1 MPNLATRL
9 RDLTALKIAE
19 RPPRGADSALAAVGR
34 LIGVD
39 RAYVFLFD
47 AGGQSMSNT
56 QEWCAAGIAAQRD
69 RLQKVPVSYYPWW
82 MGELRSGREIRLDS
96 LADLPPE
103 AAGERALLEL
113 QEIRSL
119 LVLPMTHAGRLI
131 GFAGFD
137 QVRTAKVWREE
148 EIAVLRIVAGN
159 IAGTLAPA
167 AAGWAGNRPS
177 GHRAGGAPRS
187 RAATSLSLRWR
198 VMLLAMSMVAMVVV
212 LMAVAVYAV
221 VSAALYTDIDRQL
234 QTRAQLLI
242 ASGSLAADPGK
253 AIEGTAYSDVNAML
267 VNPGRS
273 IYTANQQGQSLPIGQ
288 PERAVIRG
296 DLFMSRRTVVD
307 QRVLAIHLP
316 NGSSLLISKSLQ
328 PTNEVM
334 DNLKWVLLAVG
345 GIGVVIAAV
354 AGGMVA
360 RTGLRPVGRLT
371 EAAER
376 VARTDDLRPIPVFGS
391 DELARLTEAFN
402 AMLRG
407 LAESRERQARL
418 VADAGHELKTPL
430 TSLRTNV
437 ELLMASS
444 SPGAPAV
451 PEQELAELRADVIG
465 QIEELSTL
473 VGDLVDL
480 TREDNAHPAAV
491 ESVDM
496 SEVIDRSLERVRRRR
511 NDIQFDIEAA
521 GWLVRGDPAGLSRA
535 VLNLLDN
542 AAKWSPPGG
551 TVGLRLRQ
559 VDPAHAE
566 LVVSDQG
573 PGIPPEERDLV
584 FERFYRSTS
593 ARAMPGSGL
602 GLAIVR
608 QVVVKHGGMIRIG
621 ETVPGGQPP
630 GTSFFVLL
638 PGRPI
643 PGPRVPAS
651 AVSENAGRDGDPTTA
666 DGNHPARRS
675 VISVDSQ

>member
-1 MPNLATRL
+1 MPGLKQL
-9 RDLTALKIAE
+9 RKK
-19 RPPRGADSALAAVGR
+19 SA
-34 LIGVD
+34 
-39 RAYVFLFD
+39 
-47 AGGQSMSNT
+47 
-56 QEWCAAGIAAQRD
+56 
-69 RLQKVPVSYYPWW
+69 
-82 MGELRSGREIRLDS
+82 
-96 LADLPPE
+96 
-103 AAGERALLEL
+103 
-113 QEIRSL
+113 
-119 LVLPMTHAGRLI
+119 
-131 GFAGFD
+131 
-137 QVRTAKVWREE
+137 
-148 EIAVLRIVAGN
+148 
-159 IAGTLAPA
+159 APA
-167 AAGWAGNRPS
+167 
-177 GHRAGGAPRS
+177 RAT
-187 RAATSLSLRWR
+187 TSLSLRWR

-221 VSAALYTDIDRQL
+221 VSAALYTDTDKQL
-234 QTRAQLLI
+234 QNRAQLMI
-242 ASGSLAADPGK
+242 ARGSLAADPAK

-273 IYTANQQGQSLPIGQ
+273 IYTANQQGQTLPVGQ
-288 PERAVIRG
+288 PEKAVIRG
-296 DLFMSRRTVVD
+296 DLFMSRRTVGD

-316 NGSSLLISKSLQ
+316 NASSLLISKSLQ

-334 DNLKWVLLAVG
+334 NKLKWVLLAVG

-376 VARTDDLRPIPVFGS
+376 VARTDDLRPIPVIGS

-407 LAESRERQARL
+407 LAESRDRQARL

-437 ELLMASS
+437 ELLMACST
-444 SPGAPAV
+444 PGAPPI
-451 PEQELAELRADVIG
+451 PESELAELRSDVIG

-480 TREDNAHPAAV
+480 TREDNAHGRLLEDV
-491 ESVDM
+491 EM
-496 SEVIDRSLERVRRRR
+496 TEVVERSLERVRRRR
-511 NDIQFDIEAA
+511 NDINFDVDII
-521 GWLVRGDPAGLSRA
+521 GWQVHGDAAGLSRA

-551 TVGLRLRQ
+551 TVGLRLGQ
-559 VDPAHAE
+559 VDAAHAE

-573 PGIPPEERDLV
+573 PGISPEERGLV

-602 GLAIVR
+602 GLAIVK

-621 ETVPGGQPP
+621 ETFPGGQPP
-630 GTSFFVLL
+630 GTAFHVLL
-638 PGRPI
+638 PGQRTVSVYRPE
-643 PGPRVPAS
+643 S
-651 AVSENAGRDGDPTTA
+651 AHSENPPRKRDFGPIGDS
-666 DGNHPARRS
+666 RS
-675 VISVDSQ
+675 PLPSLISVDS

>member
-1 MPNLATRL
+1 MPGLKQL
-9 RDLTALKIAE
+9 RKK
-19 RPPRGADSALAAVGR
+19 SA
-34 LIGVD
+34 
-39 RAYVFLFD
+39 
-47 AGGQSMSNT
+47 
-56 QEWCAAGIAAQRD
+56 
-69 RLQKVPVSYYPWW
+69 
-82 MGELRSGREIRLDS
+82 
-96 LADLPPE
+96 
-103 AAGERALLEL
+103 
-113 QEIRSL
+113 
-119 LVLPMTHAGRLI
+119 
-131 GFAGFD
+131 
-137 QVRTAKVWREE
+137 
-148 EIAVLRIVAGN
+148 
-159 IAGTLAPA
+159 APA
-167 AAGWAGNRPS
+167 
-177 GHRAGGAPRS
+177 RAT
-187 RAATSLSLRWR
+187 TSLSLRWR

-221 VSAALYTDIDRQL
+221 VSAALYTDIDNQL
-234 QTRAQLLI
+234 QSRAQLLI
-242 ASGSLAADPGK
+242 ASGSLAADPAK

-273 IYTANQQGQSLPIGQ
+273 IYTANQQGQTLPVGQ
-288 PERAVIRG
+288 PEKAVNRG
-296 DLFMSRRTVVD
+296 DLFMSRRTVGD

-316 NGSSLLISKSLQ
+316 NASSLLISKSLQ

-334 DNLKWVLLAVG
+334 NKLKWVLLAVG

-376 VARTDDLRPIPVFGS
+376 VARTDDLRPIPVIGS

-407 LAESRERQARL
+407 LAESRDLQARL

-437 ELLMASS
+437 ELLMACST
-444 SPGAPAV
+444 PGAPPI
-451 PEQELAELRADVIG
+451 PESELAELRSDVIG

-480 TREDNAHPAAV
+480 TREDNAHGRLLEDV
-491 ESVDM
+491 EM
-496 SEVIDRSLERVRRRR
+496 TEVVERSLERVRRRR
-511 NDIQFDIEAA
+511 NDIHFDVDII
-521 GWLVRGDPAGLSRA
+521 GWQVHGDAAGLSRA

-551 TVGLRLRQ
+551 TVGLRLGQ
-559 VDPAHAE
+559 VDAAHAE

-573 PGIPPEERDLV
+573 PGISPEERGLV

-602 GLAIVR
+602 GLAIVK

-621 ETVPGGQPP
+621 ETFPGGQPP
-630 GTSFFVLL
+630 GTAFHVLL
-638 PGRPI
+638 PGQRTVSVYRPE
-643 PGPRVPAS
+643 S
-651 AVSENAGRDGDPTTA
+651 AHSENPPRKRDFGPIGDSRSPL
-666 DGNHPARRS
+666 PS
-675 VISVDSQ
+675 VISVDS